1 MYCMKCGAQMP
12 DDAGFCSKCGSPMK
26 PVASAAGAKQPVPLQ
41 PNTTI
46 ASGEVIQLK
55 CPGCGAP
62 ITPKFGEA
70 VISCEYCGGSVTLG
84 REGWSTVQ
92 KHTILQ
98 IRLAERD
105 QVLQKVHEVMD
116 RGMFHKHMQE
126 KSKLEEATLSMV
138 PYWLIPASAS
148 TTVTFMWGE
157 TQGNQFGGGGQSIN
171 IGGGQVINKTAE
183 VDDNYDFPVVAVKA
197 LKAEYQPKGYQ
208 FALADRALF
217 DVSKLPKGLKVLNGD
232 VGEEQA
238 KFDAKTLVK
247 ELQYQKAHDMH
258 KHHTIEKIATEV
270 DVTNG
275 ELLHAPI
282 WYIRYN
288 HEGKSIVLIVDA
300 NSGGVMSTSGL

>member
-1 MYCMKCGAQMP
+1 MNCGSPMP

-26 PVASAAGAKQPVPLQ
+26 PVPSAGPVRQPVPSQ
-41 PNTTI
+41 PVAPNV
-46 ASGEVIQLK
+46 SGGVTQLK

-84 REGWSTVQ
+84 REGWSVVQ
-92 KHTILQ
+92 KHTMLRIMLT
-98 IRLAERD
+98 ERD
-105 QVLQKVHEVMD
+105 QVLQKIHEVMD

-126 KSKLEEATLSMV
+126 KSKLEEATLSLV

-157 TQGNQFGGGGQSIN
+157 TQGNQFGSGGQSIN
-171 IGGGQVINKTAE
+171 IGGGQVINKTAQ
-183 VDDNYDFPVVAVKA
+183 VDGNYDFPVVAVKA

-208 FALADRALF
+208 FALVDRALF
-217 DVSKLPKGLKVLNGD
+217 DTSKLPKGLKVLNGD

-247 ELQYQKAHDMH
+247 ELQYQKAHDLH
-258 KHHTIEKIATEV
+258 KHHTIEAITTEV
-270 DVTNG
+270 DVTDG

-282 WYIRYN
+282 WYVRYN
-288 HEGKSIVLIVDA
+288 HEGKNIILIVDA